1 MLRIFRVEETAMSGI
16 LLVRDVMT
24 TNVKTVRPYSTVKD
38 VVRKM
43 NKFGIGS
50 VVVVDEERPIG
61 IITERDVMRKIVE
74 PFFDLDVVKAK
85 DIMSTQLVTI
95 TGDVGVE
102 EAARLMAR
110 RKIKKLPVVED
121 EKLVGI
127 VTSMDVMRANPKI
140 VSLLEE
146 LLKTGRTR

>member
-1 MLRIFRVEETAMSGI
+1 MSGI
-16 LLVRDVMT
+16 LLVKEVMT
-24 TNVKTVRPYSTVKD
+24 TNVKTARPFSTVKD
-38 VVRKM
+38 VVQKM

-50 VVVVDEERPIG
+50 VVVVEEDRPVG
-61 IITERDVMRKIVE
+61 IITERDIMRNIAE
-74 PFFDLDVVKAK
+74 QFFDLSLVKVK

-95 TGDVGVE
+95 SGDVSVE
-102 EAARLMAR
+102 EAARLMAS

-140 VSLLEE
+140 VGLLEE
-146 LLKTGRTR
+146 LLKTKRT

>member
-1 MLRIFRVEETAMSGI
+1 MSGI

-24 TNVKTVRPYSTVKD
+24 TNVKTVRPYSSVKD

-43 NKFGIGS
+43 NKFYIGCVL
-50 VVVVDEERPIG
+50 VVEEERPVG
-61 IITERDVMRKIVE
+61 IITERDILRRIVE
-74 PFFDLDVVKAK
+74 QGYDPAVVKAK

-95 TGDVGVE
+95 SGDVSVE

-110 RKIKKLPVVED
+110 RKIKKLPVVEN

-140 VSLLEE
+140 VGLLEE
-146 LLKTGRTR
+146 LLKTESA

>member
-1 MLRIFRVEETAMSGI
+1 
-16 LLVRDVMT
+16 MT
-24 TNVKTVRPYSTVKD
+24 TNVKTVRPFSTVRD

-50 VVVVDEERPIG
+50 VLVVGEDRPVG
-61 IITERDVMRKIVE
+61 IITERDILRRIVE
-74 PFFDLDVVKAK
+74 PFLDPSVIKAK

-95 TGDVGVE
+95 SGDVSVE
-102 EAARLMAR
+102 AAARLMVR

-127 VTSMDVMRANPKI
+127 VTSMDVMKANPKI

-146 LLKTGRTR
+146 LLKTKRA